1 MIQITILAY
10 IILVIF
16 IVQILIEFVVLS
28 YWKRKFITEARKIEL
43 TVYLLKKPKIKS
55 KLLVWAFLFDIYW
68 ILRGPIPILLT
79 LLFIIDGMIFRM
91 GILYSP
97 YLSFFNPFDIHLQ
110 ILGLGMILFGIFIF
124 LITGK
129 MVIKHVY
136 SKATEERKMIT
147 TGLYA
152 YIRHPHYVSFFL
164 IPLGFILLTL
174 NILSLFYLMAF
185 FIFSDGDTRECDQ
198 EGKLTFIIKAARREE
213 EGLKKIYGKD
223 YEKYMEKTGMIIPKF
238 RK

>member
-10 IILVIF
+10 VILVIF
-16 IVQILIEFVVLS
+16 IVQIIIEFVVLA
-28 YWKRKFITEARKIEL
+28 YWKRKFITEARKIEF
-43 TVYLLKKPKIKS
+43 TAYLLKKPKIKS
-55 KLLVWAFLFDIYW
+55 IILVWALLFDIFW

-79 LLFIIDGMIFRM
+79 LLFIIDGTIFRM

-97 YLSFFNPFDIHLQ
+97 YLSFFNPFDMHLQ
-110 ILGLGMILFGIFIF
+110 ILGVVMILLGIVIF

-152 YIRHPHYVSFFL
+152 YIRHPHYLSFFL
-164 IPLGFILLTL
+164 IPLGFFLLTL
-174 NILSLFYLMAF
+174 NVLSLFYFMAF
-185 FIFSDGDTRECDQ
+185 FIFSDGDIGEYGQ

-213 EGLKKIYGKD
+213 EGLKRIYGKD